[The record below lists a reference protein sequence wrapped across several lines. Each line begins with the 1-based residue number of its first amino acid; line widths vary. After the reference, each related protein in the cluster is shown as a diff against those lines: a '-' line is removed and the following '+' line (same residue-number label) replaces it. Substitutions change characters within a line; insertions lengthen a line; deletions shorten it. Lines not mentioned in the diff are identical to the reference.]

1 MTGQRR
7 SITVSGTV
15 QGVGFRPF
23 VFQIAVALG
32 LSGWVRNDGR
42 RVEIEVEGTE
52 KALDDVLAALRTDA
66 PPLAAIHSVDVAT
79 IPATGLGGFRI
90 LASETSGAGLA
101 AIPPDVA
108 PCAQC
113 LDELADPKNRRFGY
127 PFTCC
132 TDCGPRYTVV
142 GDLPYDRAATSMAP
156 FDLCDRCLVEY
167 RDPDDRRFHAQAT
180 CCPTCGP
187 QLDGGIDQVIELLRA
202 GSIVAVKGLGGYQL
216 ICRAE
221 RSDTVAELR
230 RRKRREQKPFAVLVG
245 SLEAATR
252 LVQLDRVGERALT
265 GPEAPIVLAPVRSA
279 AETVAEEVAPG
290 TGLLGV
296 MLPSTPLHRLLA
308 DGVGVPLVC
317 TSGNLSEEPII
328 VDDAAARRRLGSIAD
343 VFLSHDRVIERRA
356 DDSVGQVVHG
366 RFQLLRRARGFA
378 PRPISMGEEGPPVL
392 GVGAE
397 LKNTVCLA
405 SGAEA
410 AVSVHLGDLEN
421 PATLA
426 AFEYAIAD
434 QLSLTGIEPEL
445 IVHDLHPEYLSTKFA
460 HSQDIAATLAV
471 QHHHAHLASCL
482 VDNAHPGPAIGVAFD
497 GLGWGTDDTA
507 WGGEVLVGDAAG
519 FIRVAHLRPV
529 ALPGGA
535 AALREPWRMALAHLF
550 AAGADSAGE
559 LPPLRC
565 FARDEL
571 PLNTVFGLCREGRSP
586 ITSSMGRLFDAV
598 AALCGVG
605 GGPDSTSGTMN
616 YEGQAAIGLEQL
628 ASKSAS
634 GGAAGDLSYPWLI
647 EDRGPLILDAAPVVG
662 AIVEDL
668 GHKRPP
674 AEVAAR
680 FHRSVADLVVEL
692 CGKQRAVDG
701 LGVVALTGGVFQNR
715 LLVELV
721 VPKLEA
727 EGFTVLRHAQV
738 PPNDGGI
745 SLGQVAIGRAHLAR
759 L

>member
-1 MTGQRR
+1 M
-7 SITVSGTV
+7 
-15 QGVGFRPF
+15 
-23 VFQIAVALG
+23 
-32 LSGWVRNDGR
+32 
-42 RVEIEVEGTE
+42 
-52 KALDDVLAALRTDA
+52 
-66 PPLAAIHSVDVAT
+66 
-79 IPATGLGGFRI
+79 
-90 LASETSGAGLA
+90 
-101 AIPPDVA
+101 
-108 PCAQC
+108 
-113 LDELADPKNRRFGY
+113 
-127 PFTCC
+127 
-132 TDCGPRYTVV
+132 VV
-142 GDLPYDRAATSMAP
+142 
-156 FDLCDRCLVEY
+156 
-167 RDPDDRRFHAQAT
+167 
-180 CCPTCGP
+180 
-187 QLDGGIDQVIELLRA
+187 
-202 GSIVAVKGLGGYQL
+202 
-216 ICRAE
+216 
-221 RSDTVAELR
+221 
-230 RRKRREQKPFAVLVG
+230 
-245 SLEAATR
+245 
-252 LVQLDRVGERALT
+252 
-265 GPEAPIVLAPVRSA
+265 
-279 AETVAEEVAPG
+279 EEVAPG

-296 MLPSTPLHRLLA
+296 MLPSTPLHRLLV

-328 VDDAAARRRLGSIAD
+328 VDDAKARQRLAPITDA
-343 VFLSHDRVIERRA
+343 FLGHDRTIERRA

-378 PRPISMGEEGPPVL
+378 PRPISMGEQGPRVL

-397 LKNTVCLA
+397 LKSTVCLA

-426 AFEYAIAD
+426 AFEHAIAD
-434 QLSLTGIEPEL
+434 QIALTGIEPEL

-460 HSQDIAATLAV
+460 QSQDIAPTLAV

-482 VDNAHPGPAIGVAFD
+482 VDNGHPGPAIGVTFD

-519 FIRVAHLRPV
+519 YVRAAHLRPV

-559 LPPLRC
+559 LPSLRC
-565 FARDEL
+565 FTKDEL
-571 PLNTVFGLCREGRSP
+571 ALNTVFGLCRDGRSP
-586 ITSSMGRLFDAV
+586 VTSSMGRLFDAV

-605 GGPDSTSGTMN
+605 GGPDSTSGAMN

-628 ASKSAS
+628 ASLGVS
-634 GGAAGDLSYPWLI
+634 GEAGGDLSYPWLI
-647 EDRGPLILDAAPVVG
+647 EDGGPQIVDAASVVG

-668 GHKRPP
+668 CLKHPP

-680 FHRSVADLVVEL
+680 FHRSVADLVVDL
-692 CGKQRAVDG
+692 CGRQRAVDG
-701 LGVVALTGGVFQNR
+701 LSVVALSGGVFQNR

-721 VPKLEA
+721 VPQLEA
-727 EGFTVLRHAQV
+727 QGFTVLRHAQV

-759 L
+759 LQVLGGVGL